1 MTTDSRGYGDCNC
14 NGKQLGELRVVDRRE
29 ALRRLAG
36 ATTVASFAGW
46 DAEELLA
53 GLREHGAHERHR
65 TAARSRSAY
74 RFQTLSAHQRATIVE
89 MAEMIIPTT
98 DTPGARSAGIDEFAD
113 IILTEWSSESEKA
126 AWIDG
131 LAGVDAQ
138 AQAEFGK
145 TFLAA
150 SPAERL
156 QLMTRWDAELT
167 RARAARNAWRRD
179 SGAPQPPNHRSL
191 FFHQFR
197 SFTVSGY
204 YSSEAGYT
212 KERKASII
220 PGIYKPC
227 MPVVE
232 L

>member
-1 MTTDSRGYGDCNC
+1 MDSRGYGNC
-14 NGKQLGELRVVDRRE
+14 KQLGELRVVDRRE
-29 ALRRLAG
+29 ALRRLAS
-36 ATTVASFAGW
+36 ATTAASFVSW
-46 DAEELLA
+46 DADEMLA
-53 GLREHGAHERHR
+53 GLREHGAHGEHGRHQP
-65 TAARSRSAY
+65 AALRRSAY

-98 DTPGARSAGIDEFAD
+98 ETPGARSAGIDEFAD
-113 IILTEWSSESEKA
+113 IILSEWSSETEKS

-131 LAGVDAQ
+131 LAAVDAQ

-150 SPAERL
+150 SPSERVL
-156 QLMTRWDAELT
+156 LMTRWDTELT
-167 RARAARNAWRRD
+167 TARAARNAWRRD
-179 SGAPQPPNHRSL
+179 SGTPQPPNHRNL

-227 MPVVE
+227 MPVAE

>member
-1 MTTDSRGYGDCNC
+1 
-14 NGKQLGELRVVDRRE
+14 VIDRRE
-29 ALRRLAG
+29 ALARLAA
-36 ATTVASFAGW
+36 ATTAASFVAW
-46 DAEELLA
+46 DAEDLLA
-53 GLREHGAHERHR
+53 GIREHAGHGAA
-65 TAARSRSAY
+65 TLKRSTY
-74 RFQTLSAHQRATIVE
+74 RFQTLTAHQRATIVE

-98 DTPGARSAGIDEFAD
+98 ETPGARSAGIDEFAD
-113 IILTEWSSESEKA
+113 IILTEWSSDAEKS

-131 LAGVDAQ
+131 LAAVDAQ

-150 SPAERL
+150 SAAERL

-167 RARAARNAWRRD
+167 AARAARTAWRRD
-179 SGAPQPPNHRSL
+179 SGAPQPPNHRNL

-204 YSSEAGYT
+204 YSSQPGYT

-227 MPVVE
+227 MPVAE